1 MNLNY
6 DHIRLSSLP
15 LSHFSHLPPDC
26 LHIHPLLYQIMT
38 VVALEVLYPTHFSLV
53 YGGDDDDHEG
63 GVSIAED
70 KPNEPCGSLS
80 SGHRTHH
87 PTEDK
92 ASHGGH
98 KASGGH
104 HDSSHGHNADGLDH
118 SLHTPLEV

>member
-63 GVSIAED
+63 GTGEV
-70 KPNEPCGSLS
+70 
-80 SGHRTHH
+80 
-87 PTEDK
+87 
-92 ASHGGH
+92 SHGGQE
-98 KASGGH
+98 ASGGH